1 MESESRVIR
10 SMIDELYSLVI
21 EGDQREGEKGVNR
34 SISDEFNSSESQADQ
49 MKCESVVT

>member
-34 SISDEFNSSESQADQ
+34 SISDELLSSGIQGDETGA
-49 MKCESVVT
+49 